1 MSSIALPT
9 TFDVSRVTVT
19 APKVNEKT
27 GAKSSYLNYNGEKLI
42 MQTAREMVL
51 PFGLSIYDKNGTPE
65 YSVEL
70 SFRGADSRDDL
81 NAYQKTLE
89 AIDNKMIE
97 LGVKNSRQWF
107 KSELNEQVVR
117 AFYTPTLKL
126 SKDKEGNPLPYPPT
140 TKAKLRKMNG
150 DFEAKFYDEAGVPY
164 RGLSLEEMLVKG
176 ATVTGLLECTGVW
189 FAGSK
194 FGLTWK
200 VKQMIIHHLPERIKD
215 FAFVGFAGA
224 GASAATSRRSAPTA
238 MSTHVDDDETLQEDY
253 EGADEEVAVV
263 KSGMGKAESVHTHSV
278 VSAVMNPS
286 VSVPQSVDD
295 DAGEDIEPVPVPTRK
310 PIIKK
315 KVVAAPKK

>member
-1 MSSIALPT
+1 MSSIVQPT

-27 GAKSSYLNYNGEKLI
+27 GAKSSYLNYGGEKLI

-51 PFGLSIYDKNGTPE
+51 PFGLSVYDKNGTPE

-70 SFRGADSRDDL
+70 SFRGADNRDDL
-81 NAYQKTLE
+81 ATYQKVLE
-89 AIDNKMIE
+89 DLDDHMIK

-107 KSELNEQVVR
+107 KNELNEQVIR

-224 GASAATSRRSAPTA
+224 TAPRRSAPVAAAAVPTN
-238 MSTHVDDDETLQEDY
+238 VEDDETLQDDGDGEN
-253 EGADEEVAVV
+253 EEAP
-263 KSGMGKAESVHTHSV
+263 SKAAKVETLHTPSV
-278 VSAVMNPS
+278 VAAVMAPPPPS
-286 VSVPQSVDD
+286 QTVDD

-310 PIIKK
+310 PVIKK
-315 KVVAAPKK
+315 KVVAAPKKV